1 MMKTTRLLAV
11 VSLLIGVSACNNSE
25 EISPA
30 NTPVEIK
37 IDASIDDLTRV
48 MTTGN
53 ASSFENGDQISV
65 YAWTGDQNN
74 VLGGDDR
81 VVDGSV
87 NTYDGTKWEAS
98 PQMLWKDMTT
108 EHYFLAVYPS
118 HEITNFEADPYT
130 LNTADQM
137 TSDLLIAVNNSGL
150 KAQDNPVPLIFDHA
164 MAKLVVNLHF
174 RNQWADT
181 PDVESVV
188 LDGYTEAT
196 VNYLLKTVTG
206 TTTGKVG
213 LIRSEQ
219 VPDNFEMSYSSIVI
233 PSTDTKT
240 IRIRIDG
247 AEYVY
252 NHDDHIPL
260 TSGKYT
266 TVNLTIGRDAITP
279 ADVKISDWEKQGDPI
294 TGEVDQ
300 PATGEEETTESN

>member
-1 MMKTTRLLAV
+1 MMKTTRLLAA

-53 ASSFENGDQISV
+53 ASSFQSGDQISV
-65 YAWTGDQNN
+65 YAWTGDQDN

-87 NTYDGTKWEAS
+87 NTFDGTKWEAS

-137 TSDLLIAVNNSGL
+137 TSDLLIAVNNRGL
-150 KAQDNPVPLIFDHA
+150 KAQDNPVQLTFDHA

-181 PDVESVV
+181 PEVESVT
-188 LDGYTEAT
+188 LEGYTTAD
-196 VNYLLKTVTG
+196 VNYLSKAVSGKTEGDV
-206 TTTGKVG
+206 V
-213 LIRSEQ
+213 LNELEAA
-219 VPDNFEMSYSSIVI
+219 PDNFERSYSSIVI

-240 IRIRIDG
+240 IRIRIGG

-260 TSGKYT
+260 ISGKYT

-279 ADVKISDWEKQGDPI
+279 ADVKINDWDNQGPPI

-300 PATGEEETTESN
+300 PATGGEETTESN